1 MKKLLLLTIAALAA
15 WMPAAA
21 QSQVAGNYSGELY
34 VTDASEIYNDDT
46 KAADDQ
52 LLTVAANAT
61 AGKVDLTLPNFTYA
75 GLPLGD
81 IFLSAIG
88 LQADGTLVRFAQE
101 APQRLSLM
109 GGAIVA
115 DTEIDGNRSYI
126 KGDSLVAYISVTWLV
141 DLNDPAQNVP
151 IKVLFRGAKQS
162 GSGSGDSE
170 TGSMADYHLA
180 NGTFDGEWV
189 ENKPWDSQNGYLVL
203 EGKGFTQPEGW
214 VVSNVSG
221 INGLGAT
228 KVASAGTVADGNRSV
243 VLTNT
248 PNPFMASQIVPAY
261 ISLGT
266 TWATANASAIIK
278 VTDADGGVF
287 GGVAFKGR
295 PDAIALK
302 YKRSHGTA
310 NAGERASVIAYT
322 WRGTFT
328 QENVPGNTSLSKPVT
343 TTMVDRDRNILG
355 LATATGG
362 NVSKSD
368 DAALIAKAEAYIE
381 GDAAEWTDLLV
392 PFTYNESVETG
403 TAPEK
408 LNVILSANDYFADRS
423 TIGKD
428 NTLEVDS
435 VRLLYY
441 TTLRS
446 LAVNGMPLDVTQAK
460 DFVIPVPEGQ
470 ALDPSALQVEA
481 QPTGAGAR
489 VMPAFDPT
497 TMTLTLRVEGGDI
510 SVCPDNFSLYT
521 IRFAVP
527 DAIGAIGTVAT
538 DAPSRARGVYTLS
551 GVRVADSLDSS
562 LPRGIYIVNGKK
574 VVK

>member
-1 MKKLLLLTIAALAA
+1 MKKLLLLSFAALAA

-21 QSQVAGNYSGELY
+21 QSQLAGNYSGELY

-141 DLNDPAQNVP
+141 DLNDLAQNVP

-343 TTMVDRDRNILG
+343 TTMTDRDRNILG

-362 NVSKSD
+362 NVTKSD

-392 PFTYNESVETG
+392 PFTYNESVEAG

-527 DAIGAIGTVAT
+527 DAIGAVAT
-538 DAPSRARGVYTLS
+538 DALSRARGVYTLS

>member
-1 MKKLLLLTIAALAA
+1 MKKLLLLSFAALAA

-162 GSGSGDSE
+162 GSGSGDE
-170 TGSMADYHLA
+170 TGSMADYHLT

-362 NVSKSD
+362 NVTKSD

-392 PFTYNESVETG
+392 PFTYNESVEAG

-446 LAVNGMPLDVTQAK
+446 LAVNGMPLDVTQTK

-527 DAIGAIGTVAT
+527 DAIATVAT

>member
-162 GSGSGDSE
+162 GSGDSE

-228 KVASAGTVADGNRSV
+228 KVASAGTVAEGNRSV

-392 PFTYNESVETG
+392 PFTYNESVEAG

-446 LAVNGMPLDVTQAK
+446 LAVNGMPLDVTQAN

-527 DAIGAIGTVAT
+527 DAIGAVAT

>member
-1 MKKLLLLTIAALAA
+1 MKKLLLLSFAALAA

-162 GSGSGDSE
+162 GSGDSE
-170 TGSMADYHLA
+170 TGSMADYHLT

-381 GDAAEWTDLLV
+381 GDAAEWMDLLV
-392 PFTYNESVETG
+392 PFTYNESVEAG

-446 LAVNGMPLDVTQAK
+446 LAVNGMPLDVTQAN

-527 DAIGAIGTVAT
+527 DAIGTVAT
-538 DAPSRARGVYTLS
+538 DAQSRARGVYTLS

>member
-1 MKKLLLLTIAALAA
+1 MKKLLLLSFAALAA

-151 IKVLFRGAKQS
+151 IKVLFRGAKQ
-162 GSGSGDSE
+162 SGSGDSE

-392 PFTYNESVETG
+392 PFTYNESVEAG

>member
-1 MKKLLLLTIAALAA
+1 MKKLLLLSFAALTA

-392 PFTYNESVETG
+392 PFTYNESVEAG

-527 DAIGAIGTVAT
+527 DAIGTVVT

>member
-1 MKKLLLLTIAALAA
+1 MKKLLLLSFAALAA

-162 GSGSGDSE
+162 GSGDSE
-170 TGSMADYHLA
+170 TGSMVDYHLT

-392 PFTYNESVETG
+392 PFTYNESVEAG

-527 DAIGAIGTVAT
+527 DAIGTVVT

>member
-1 MKKLLLLTIAALAA
+1 MKKLLLLSFAALAA

-203 EGKGFTQPEGW
+203 EGKDFTQPEGW

-355 LATATGG
+355 LTTATGG
-362 NVSKSD
+362 NVTKSD

-392 PFTYNESVETG
+392 PFTYNESVEAG

-481 QPTGAGAR
+481 QPMGAGAR

-527 DAIGAIGTVAT
+527 DAIGAVVT

-551 GVRVADSLDSS
+551 GVRVADCLDSS

>member
-1 MKKLLLLTIAALAA
+1 MKKLLLLSFAALAA

-343 TTMVDRDRNILG
+343 TTMVDRDRNIPG

-392 PFTYNESVETG
+392 PFTYNESVEAG

-527 DAIGAIGTVAT
+527 DAIGTVVT
-538 DAPSRARGVYTLS
+538 DAQSRARGVYTLS
-551 GVRVADSLDSS
+551 GVRVADRLDSS

>member
-1 MKKLLLLTIAALAA
+1 MKKLLLLSFAALAA

-21 QSQVAGNYSGELY
+21 QSQLAGNYSGELY

-162 GSGSGDSE
+162 GSGDSE
-170 TGSMADYHLA
+170 TGSMADYHLT

-392 PFTYNESVETG
+392 PFIYNESVEAG

-527 DAIGAIGTVAT
+527 DAIGTVVT

-551 GVRVADSLDSS
+551 GVRVADSLDST

>member
-1 MKKLLLLTIAALAA
+1 MKKLLLLSFAALAA

-21 QSQVAGNYSGELY
+21 QSQLAGNYSGELY

-170 TGSMADYHLA
+170 TGSMADYHLT

-355 LATATGG
+355 LTTATGG
-362 NVSKSD
+362 NVTRSD

-392 PFTYNESVETG
+392 PFTYNESVEAG

-527 DAIGAIGTVAT
+527 DAIGTVAT
-538 DAPSRARGVYTLS
+538 DAPSRASGVYTLS

>member
-1 MKKLLLLTIAALAA
+1 MKKLLLLSLAALAA
-15 WMPAAA
+15 WMPAVA

-170 TGSMADYHLA
+170 TGSMVDYHLT

-228 KVASAGTVADGNRSV
+228 KVASADTVADGNRSV

-392 PFTYNESVETG
+392 PFTYNESVEAG

-527 DAIGAIGTVAT
+527 DAIGTVVT
-538 DAPSRARGVYTLS
+538 DAQSRARGVYTLS
-551 GVRVADSLDSS
+551 GVRVADRLDSS

>member
-1 MKKLLLLTIAALAA
+1 MKKLLLLSFAALAA

-170 TGSMADYHLA
+170 TGSMADYHLT

-189 ENKPWDSQNGYLVL
+189 ENKPWDSQNGYFVL

-228 KVASAGTVADGNRSV
+228 KVASADTVADGNRSV

-392 PFTYNESVETG
+392 PFTYNESVEAG

-527 DAIGAIGTVAT
+527 DAIGTVVT

-551 GVRVADSLDSS
+551 GVRVADSLDST

>member
-151 IKVLFRGAKQS
+151 IKVLFRGAKQ
-162 GSGSGDSE
+162 SGSGDSE

-355 LATATGG
+355 LTTATGG
-362 NVSKSD
+362 NVTKSD

-392 PFTYNESVETG
+392 PFTYNESVEAG

-408 LNVILSANDYFADRS
+408 LNIILSANDYFADRS

-527 DAIGAIGTVAT
+527 DAIGTVVT

>member
-1 MKKLLLLTIAALAA
+1 MKKLLLLSFAALAA

-170 TGSMADYHLA
+170 TGSMADYHLT

-189 ENKPWDSQNGYLVL
+189 ENKPWDSQNGYFVL

-355 LATATGG
+355 LTTATGG

-392 PFTYNESVETG
+392 PFTYNESVEAG

-527 DAIGAIGTVAT
+527 DAIGTVVT
-538 DAPSRARGVYTLS
+538 DAPSRANGVYTLS
-551 GVRVADSLDSS
+551 SVRVADSLDSS

>member
-1 MKKLLLLTIAALAA
+1 MKKLLLLSFAALAA

-162 GSGSGDSE
+162 GSGDSE
-170 TGSMADYHLA
+170 TGSMADYHLT

-355 LATATGG
+355 LTTATGG

-392 PFTYNESVETG
+392 PFTYNESVEAG

-470 ALDPSALQVEA
+470 PLDPSALQVEA

-527 DAIGAIGTVAT
+527 DAIGTVAT

>member
-1 MKKLLLLTIAALAA
+1 MKKLLLLSFAALAA

-21 QSQVAGNYSGELY
+21 QSQLAGNYSGELY

-170 TGSMADYHLA
+170 TGSMADYHLT

-310 NAGERASVIAYT
+310 NANERASVIAYT

-355 LATATGG
+355 LTTATGG
-362 NVSKSD
+362 NVTKSD

-392 PFTYNESVETG
+392 PFTYNESVEAG

-527 DAIGAIGTVAT
+527 DAIGTVAT

>member
-1 MKKLLLLTIAALAA
+1 MKKLLLLSFAALAA

-151 IKVLFRGAKQS
+151 IKVLFRGAKQ
-162 GSGSGDSE
+162 SGSGDSE

-392 PFTYNESVETG
+392 PFTYNESVEAG

-446 LAVNGMPLDVTQAK
+446 LAVNGMPLDVTQAN

-470 ALDPSALQVEA
+470 SLDPSALQVEA

-527 DAIGAIGTVAT
+527 DAIGTVVT
-538 DAPSRARGVYTLS
+538 DAPSRASGVYTLS
-551 GVRVADSLDSS
+551 GVRVADRLDSS

>member
-21 QSQVAGNYSGELY
+21 QSQLAGNYSGELY

-228 KVASAGTVADGNRSV
+228 KVASAGTVADGNKSV

-355 LATATGG
+355 LTTATGG
-362 NVSKSD
+362 NVTKSD

-392 PFTYNESVETG
+392 PFTYNESVEAG
-403 TAPEK
+403 TAPVK

-527 DAIGAIGTVAT
+527 DAIGTVVT

>member
-1 MKKLLLLTIAALAA
+1 MKKLLLLSFAALAA

-21 QSQVAGNYSGELY
+21 QSQLAGNYSGELY

-170 TGSMADYHLA
+170 TGSMADYHLT

-228 KVASAGTVADGNRSV
+228 KVASTGTVADGNRSV

-392 PFTYNESVETG
+392 PFTYNESVEAG

-527 DAIGAIGTVAT
+527 DAIGTVAT

>member
-1 MKKLLLLTIAALAA
+1 MKKLLLLSFAALAA

-162 GSGSGDSE
+162 GSGDSE

-228 KVASAGTVADGNRSV
+228 KVASAGTVADGNKSV

-355 LATATGG
+355 LTTATGG
-362 NVSKSD
+362 NVTKSD

-392 PFTYNESVETG
+392 PFTYNESVEAG

-527 DAIGAIGTVAT
+527 DAIGTVVT

>member
-1 MKKLLLLTIAALAA
+1 MKKLLLLSFAALAA

-81 IFLSAIG
+81 IFLSAIA
-88 LQADGTLVRFAQE
+88 LEADGNLVRFAQD

-109 GGAIVA
+109 GGVIVA
-115 DTEIDGNRSYI
+115 DTEIDGKRSYI
-126 KGDSLVAYISVTWLV
+126 NGDSLVAYISVIWLQ
-141 DLNDPAQNVP
+141 DLNDPAQNQT
-151 IKVLFRGAKQS
+151 IKVLFRGVKQS
-162 GSGSGDSE
+162 GGSGEADAL
-170 TGSMADYHLA
+170 ADYHLT

-362 NVSKSD
+362 NVTKSD

-392 PFTYNESVETG
+392 PFTYNESVEVG

-527 DAIGAIGTVAT
+527 DAIGTVVT
-538 DAPSRARGVYTLS
+538 DAPSRASGVYTLS

>member
-1 MKKLLLLTIAALAA
+1 MKKLLLLSFAALAA

-115 DTEIDGNRSYI
+115 DTEIDGSRSYI

-162 GSGSGDSE
+162 GGGSGDSE

-310 NAGERASVIAYT
+310 NANERASVIAYT

-392 PFTYNESVETG
+392 PFTYNESVEAG

-527 DAIGAIGTVAT
+527 DAIGTVAT
-538 DAPSRARGVYTLS
+538 DAPSRASGVYTLS

>member
-151 IKVLFRGAKQS
+151 IKVLFRGAKQ
-162 GSGSGDSE
+162 SGSGDSE

-392 PFTYNESVETG
+392 PFTYNESVEAG

-527 DAIGAIGTVAT
+527 DAIGTVAT

>member
-1 MKKLLLLTIAALAA
+1 MKKLLLLSFAALAA

-109 GGAIVA
+109 GGDIVA

-162 GSGSGDSE
+162 GSGDSE
-170 TGSMADYHLA
+170 TGNMADYHLA

-355 LATATGG
+355 LTTATGG
-362 NVSKSD
+362 NVTKSD

-392 PFTYNESVETG
+392 PFTYNESVEAG

-408 LNVILSANDYFADRS
+408 LNIILSANDYFADRS

-527 DAIGAIGTVAT
+527 DAIGTVVT

>member
-1 MKKLLLLTIAALAA
+1 MKKLLLLSLAALTA

-21 QSQVAGNYSGELY
+21 QSQLAGNYSGELY

-228 KVASAGTVADGNRSV
+228 KVASAGTVADGNLSV

-355 LATATGG
+355 LTTATGG
-362 NVSKSD
+362 NVTKSD

-392 PFTYNESVETG
+392 PFTYNESVEAG

-527 DAIGAIGTVAT
+527 DAIGTVAT

>member
-228 KVASAGTVADGNRSV
+228 KVASAGTVADGNKSV

-266 TWATANASAIIK
+266 TWATVNASAIIK

-362 NVSKSD
+362 NVTKSD

-392 PFTYNESVETG
+392 PFTYNESVEAG
-403 TAPEK
+403 TAPVK

-527 DAIGAIGTVAT
+527 DAIGTVVT

>member
-109 GGAIVA
+109 GGDIVA

-162 GSGSGDSE
+162 GSGDSE
-170 TGSMADYHLA
+170 TGNMADYHLA

-355 LATATGG
+355 LTTATGG
-362 NVSKSD
+362 NVTKSD

-392 PFTYNESVETG
+392 PFTYNESVEAG

-408 LNVILSANDYFADRS
+408 LNIILSANDYFADRS

-527 DAIGAIGTVAT
+527 DAIGTVVT

>member
-1 MKKLLLLTIAALAA
+1 MKKLLLLSFAALAA

-170 TGSMADYHLA
+170 TGSMADYHLT

-392 PFTYNESVETG
+392 PFTYNESVEAG

-441 TTLRS
+441 TTLRL

-527 DAIGAIGTVAT
+527 DAIGAVVT

>member
-228 KVASAGTVADGNRSV
+228 KVASAGTVADGNKSV

-355 LATATGG
+355 LTTATGG

-392 PFTYNESVETG
+392 PFTYNESVEAG

-423 TIGKD
+423 TIGKG

-527 DAIGAIGTVAT
+527 DAIGTVAT
-538 DAPSRARGVYTLS
+538 DAPSRASGVYTLS

>member
-1 MKKLLLLTIAALAA
+1 MKKLLLLSFAALAA

-21 QSQVAGNYSGELY
+21 QSHVAGNYSGELY

-162 GSGSGDSE
+162 GSGDSE

-180 NGTFDGEWV
+180 NGMFDGEWV
-189 ENKPWDSQNGYLVL
+189 ENKPWDSQNGYLLL

-228 KVASAGTVADGNRSV
+228 KVASAGTVADGNKSV

-355 LATATGG
+355 LTTATGG
-362 NVSKSD
+362 NVTKSD

-392 PFTYNESVETG
+392 PFTYNESVEAG

-408 LNVILSANDYFADRS
+408 LNIILSANDYFADRS

-527 DAIGAIGTVAT
+527 DAIGTVVT

>member
-1 MKKLLLLTIAALAA
+1 MKKLLLLSFAALAA

-88 LQADGTLVRFAQE
+88 LSADGTLVRFAQE
-101 APQRLSLM
+101 ASQRLSLM

-392 PFTYNESVETG
+392 PFIYNESVEAG

-527 DAIGAIGTVAT
+527 DAIGTGAT

>member
-1 MKKLLLLTIAALAA
+1 MKKLLLLSFAALAA

-381 GDAAEWTDLLV
+381 GDAAEWMDLLV
-392 PFTYNESVETG
+392 PFTYNESVEAG

-446 LAVNGMPLDVTQAK
+446 LAVNGMPLDVTQAN

-527 DAIGAIGTVAT
+527 DAIGTVAT
-538 DAPSRARGVYTLS
+538 DAQSRARGVYTLS

>member
-1 MKKLLLLTIAALAA
+1 MKKLLLLSFAALAA

-21 QSQVAGNYSGELY
+21 QSQLAGNYSGELY

-392 PFTYNESVETG
+392 PFTYNESVEAG

-527 DAIGAIGTVAT
+527 DAIGTVAT

-551 GVRVADSLDSS
+551 GVRVADRLDSS

>member
-1 MKKLLLLTIAALAA
+1 MKKLLLLSFAALAA

-170 TGSMADYHLA
+170 TDSMADYHLA

-189 ENKPWDSQNGYLVL
+189 ENKPWDSQNGYLFL

-343 TTMVDRDRNILG
+343 TMMTDRDRNILG

-381 GDAAEWTDLLV
+381 GDAAEWMDLLV
-392 PFTYNESVETG
+392 PFTYNESVEAG

-527 DAIGAIGTVAT
+527 DAIGTVAT

>member
-1 MKKLLLLTIAALAA
+1 MKKLLLLSFAALAA

-170 TGSMADYHLA
+170 TGSMADYHLT

-203 EGKGFTQPEGW
+203 EGFTQPEGW

-343 TTMVDRDRNILG
+343 TTMVNRDRNILG

-381 GDAAEWTDLLV
+381 GDAAEWMDLLV
-392 PFTYNESVETG
+392 PFTYNESVEAG

-527 DAIGAIGTVAT
+527 DAIGTVAT

-551 GVRVADSLDSS
+551 GVRVADRLDSS

>member
-151 IKVLFRGAKQS
+151 IKVLFRGAKQ
-162 GSGSGDSE
+162 SGSGDSE

-392 PFTYNESVETG
+392 PFTYNESVEAG

-527 DAIGAIGTVAT
+527 DAIGTVVT

>member
-1 MKKLLLLTIAALAA
+1 MKKLLLLSFAALAA

-228 KVASAGTVADGNRSV
+228 KVASEGTVADGNRSV

-343 TTMVDRDRNILG
+343 TTMTDRDRNILG

-392 PFTYNESVETG
+392 PFTYNESVEAG

-527 DAIGAIGTVAT
+527 DAIGTVVT

-551 GVRVADSLDSS
+551 GVRVADRLDSS

>member
-1 MKKLLLLTIAALAA
+1 MKKLLLLSFAALAA

-162 GSGSGDSE
+162 GSGDSE
-170 TGSMADYHLA
+170 TGSMTDYHLA

-189 ENKPWDSQNGYLVL
+189 ENKPWDSQNGYFVL

-362 NVSKSD
+362 NVTKSD

-392 PFTYNESVETG
+392 PFTYNESVEAG

-527 DAIGAIGTVAT
+527 DAIGTVAT

>member
-1 MKKLLLLTIAALAA
+1 MKKLLLLSFAALAA

-151 IKVLFRGAKQS
+151 IKVLFRGAKQ
-162 GSGSGDSE
+162 SGSGDSE

-355 LATATGG
+355 LTTATGG
-362 NVSKSD
+362 NVTKSD

-392 PFTYNESVETG
+392 PFTYNESVEAG

-527 DAIGAIGTVAT
+527 DAIGTVVT